1 MSYVPDSKTY
11 NKLVRRIPRQAV
23 SRLSHDISLA
33 HFHRTAYRTCRLHR
47 RKAHRGEKNGTAFDT
62 SWIWKS
68 VLIQV
73 VLVFFRFLFDYF
85 RARLQE
91 PISYQLTARDRLA
104 IGDALKRVSL
114 GYFGEV
120 STGSILNSV
129 TTGLSTLENM
139 GIRMID
145 NFVGGYLN
153 FLVIFIGLAI
163 CSPVTALIAL
173 VAAALSFC
181 FMLIISHYSRVNA
194 PTEAQAN
201 RDMTGAVIEYA
212 RGLAVVKSFGK
223 SEASIG
229 SVTKAVRDSK
239 RIHLKIEWGYL
250 PANAGHLL
258 ALKCGSVCLAMAA
271 ALQCL
276 RGDMDFSVMLMFV
289 FFSFSIFASL
299 EPISDSA
306 HTLGVIND
314 AMDQLDALKSES
326 FIDADGRDISLDHY
340 NIEFK
345 NVDFGYDSRTVLKNV
360 SFKIPEKTSTA
371 IVGPSGSGK
380 TTICSLLARFYD
392 PQAGSITVGGH
403 DLREFTCD
411 SLLSN
416 ISMVFQN
423 VYLFND
429 TIRANICFGKPD
441 ATEDEMIAATK
452 KARCHDFIMQLPS
465 GYDTVVGEGGGTLS
479 GGEKQRISIA
489 RAIMKNAPIII
500 LDEATASIDPENEH
514 LIQHAI
520 SELTRGKTV
529 ITIAHR
535 LATVKNADCI
545 LVVDDSRIAEAGTHD
560 ELIRQ
565 TGIYR
570 RFTEIREQAEGW
582 HIVP

>member
-1 MSYVPDSKTY
+1 MFKTVKRIIDWCGEFKG
-11 NKLVRRIPRQAV
+11 KLYLGFVMTF
-23 SRLSHDISLA
+23 LSHIFTAMPLA
-33 HFHRTAYRTCRLHR
+33 LAAYTVGLLIES
-47 RKAHRGEKNGTAFDT
+47 AGNGTEFDT

-68 VLIQV
+68 ILIQI

-104 IGDALKRVSL
+104 VGDALKRVSL
-114 GYFGEV
+114 GYFSKV
-120 STGSILNSV
+120 STGNILSSI

-153 FLVIFIGLAI
+153 FAVIFVCLAVF
-163 CSPVTALIAL
+163 SPITALIAL
-173 VAAALSFC
+173 AAAALSLC
-181 FMLIISHYSRVNA
+181 CMLLISHYSTKNA
-194 PTEAQAN
+194 PVEAQAN
-201 RDMTGAVIEYA
+201 KDMTGAIIEYA

-223 SEASIG
+223 SGASME
-229 SVTKAVRDSK
+229 SVKKSIDDSK
-239 RIHLKIEWGYL
+239 KIHIKIEWGYI
-250 PANAGHLL
+250 PGNALHLL
-258 ALKCGSVCLAMAA
+258 ALKCGSVGLAMAA
-271 ALQCL
+271 MLMCL
-276 RGDMDFSVMLMFV
+276 AGEMDFSVMLLFV

-306 HTLGVIND
+306 HTLGVIDD
-314 AMDQLDALKSES
+314 AMDELDALKGENL
-326 FIDADGRDISLDHY
+326 IDMNGRNIKLSHY
-340 NIEFK
+340 DIEFK
-345 NVDFGYDSRTVLKNV
+345 NVNFGYDSRKVLKDI

-392 PQAGSITVGGH
+392 PQSGAITVGGH
-403 DLREFTCD
+403 DLKEFTYD

-441 ATEDEMIAATK
+441 ATEEEMIEAAQ
-452 KARCHDFIMQLPS
+452 KARCHDFIMALPN

-479 GGEKQRISIA
+479 GGEKQRVSIA
-489 RAIMKNAPIII
+489 RAILKNAPIII

-514 LIQHAI
+514 LIQQAI
-520 SELTRGKTV
+520 SELTRGKTI

-535 LATVKNADCI
+535 LATIQNADQI
-545 LVVDDSRIAEAGTHD
+545 LVVDDGKIAECGTHN
-560 ELIRQ
+560 ELIQ
-565 TGIYR
+565 KEGLYKK
-570 RFTEIREQAEGW
+570 FTEIREQAEGW
-582 HIVP
+582 RIEAK

>member
-1 MSYVPDSKTY
+1 MFRTVKRII
-11 NKLVRRIPRQAV
+11 NWCGEFRGKLYLGFLMTF
-23 SRLSHDISLA
+23 LSHIFTALPIGLA
-33 HFHRTAYRTCRLHR
+33 AYTVGRLIE
-47 RKAHRGEKNGTAFDT
+47 AQKNGTAFDT

-212 RGLAVVKSFGK
+212 RGLAVVKSFGN
-223 SEASIG
+223 SEASMG
-229 SVTKAVRDSK
+229 SVSKAVRDSK

-271 ALQCL
+271 AL
-276 RGDMDFSVMLMFV
+276 
-289 FFSFSIFASL
+289 
-299 EPISDSA
+299 
-306 HTLGVIND
+306 
-314 AMDQLDALKSES
+314 
-326 FIDADGRDISLDHY
+326 
-340 NIEFK
+340 
-345 NVDFGYDSRTVLKNV
+345 
-360 SFKIPEKTSTA
+360 
-371 IVGPSGSGK
+371 
-380 TTICSLLARFYD
+380 
-392 PQAGSITVGGH
+392 
-403 DLREFTCD
+403 
-411 SLLSN
+411 
-416 ISMVFQN
+416 
-423 VYLFND
+423 
-429 TIRANICFGKPD
+429 
-441 ATEDEMIAATK
+441 
-452 KARCHDFIMQLPS
+452 
-465 GYDTVVGEGGGTLS
+465 
-479 GGEKQRISIA
+479 
-489 RAIMKNAPIII
+489 
-500 LDEATASIDPENEH
+500 
-514 LIQHAI
+514 
-520 SELTRGKTV
+520 
-529 ITIAHR
+529 
-535 LATVKNADCI
+535 
-545 LVVDDSRIAEAGTHD
+545 
-560 ELIRQ
+560 
-565 TGIYR
+565 
-570 RFTEIREQAEGW
+570 
-582 HIVP
+582 

>member
-1 MSYVPDSKTY
+1 MFKTVKRIIDWCGEFRP
-11 NKLVRRIPRQAV
+11 KLYLGFVMTFFSHIFAALPLALVAYAV
-23 SRLSHDISLA
+23 GRLLEAPGSFDPSL
-33 HFHRTAYRTCRLHR
+33 
-47 RKAHRGEKNGTAFDT
+47 
-62 SWIWKS
+62 IWKTAAAQ
-68 VLIQV
+68 I
-73 VLVFFRFLFDYF
+73 VLVLLRFLFDYL

-91 PISYQLTARDRLA
+91 PISYQFTARDRLA

-114 GYFGEV
+114 GYFQRV
-120 STGSILNSV
+120 STGNILSSI
-129 TTGLSTLENM
+129 TTGLSTLEGM

-153 FLVIFIGLAI
+153 FLVIFLGLAV

-173 VAAALSFC
+173 GAAALSLLC
-181 FMLIISHYSRVNA
+181 MLLISHYSRVNA
-194 PTEAQAN
+194 PAEAQAN
-201 RDMTGAVIEYA
+201 RDMTGAILEYA
-212 RGLAVVKSFGK
+212 RGLAVVKSFGR
-223 SEASIG
+223 SGAAMQ
-229 SVTKAVRDSK
+229 SVTDAVRSSK
-239 RIHLKIEWGYL
+239 RIHLKIEWGYV
-250 PANAGHLL
+250 PGNALHLL
-258 ALKCGSVCLAMAA
+258 ALKCGSVGLALAA

-276 RGDMDFSVMLMFV
+276 RGALSFSYMLIFV

-306 HTLGVIND
+306 HTLGVIDD
-314 AMDQLDALKSES
+314 AMDQLDALRSEH
-326 FIDADGRDISLDHY
+326 FIDADGKDIRPKHY
-340 NIEFK
+340 DIAFQ
-345 NVDFGYDSRTVLKNV
+345 NVTFGYDTRTVLEDV
-360 SFKIPEKTSTA
+360 SFTIPEHTSTA

-392 PQAGSITVGGH
+392 PQCGSITLGGH

-429 TIRANICFGKPD
+429 TVRANILFGRPGV
-441 ATEDEMIAATK
+441 TEDEMIAAAK
-452 KARCHDFIMQLPS
+452 KARCHDFIMALPQ

-489 RAIMKNAPIII
+489 RAILKDAPVII

-514 LIQHAI
+514 LIQQAI
-520 SELTRGKTV
+520 SELTRGKTI

-535 LATVKNADCI
+535 LATVQSADQI
-545 LVVDDSRIAEAGTHD
+545 LVVDDGRIAGRGTHD

-565 TGIYR
+565 GGLYS
-570 RFTEIREQAEGW
+570 RFTAIREQAEHWDLADG
-582 HIVP
+582 